1 MRGIILDENLPRLL
15 RLPTQL
21 SQLHA
26 SEIAPSAKDSV
37 LWEYARLNSWVI
49 ITKDADFSNRIILG
63 RASSK
68 SLSQRAYS
76 RPGRP
81 LGAQTALNGLGLRV
95 HEGAGGLKTAP
106 APSPRSLFQR
116 RSPRRFA
123 PGLLHRT
130 N

>member
-63 RASSK
+63 SAPPWIIHLRFGNLKLRDFKAK
-68 SLSQRAYS
+68 LIADWPVIEKLLPKYK
-76 RPGRP
+76 
-81 LGAQTALNGLGLRV
+81 LIRV
-95 HEGAGGLKTAP
+95 HTDRLEAIE
-106 APSPRSLFQR
+106 
-116 RSPRRFA
+116 
-123 PGLLHRT
+123 
-130 N
+130 